1 VDAASKDNKEHD
13 AASFMASIMK
23 WLTDLR
29 LTETGEENGTPRRNE
44 YDVDEDDGGR
54 DNHEL
59 EAPRRS
65 TTFVTRLA

>member
-1 VDAASKDNKEHD
+1 MVDRS
-13 AASFMASIMK
+13 
-23 WLTDLR
+23 LR
-29 LTETGEENGTPRRNE
+29 VTETGEENGTPRRNE

-65 TTFVTRLA
+65 TTFVTRLAQLEEGEWEVVKKRHDEHDCQ